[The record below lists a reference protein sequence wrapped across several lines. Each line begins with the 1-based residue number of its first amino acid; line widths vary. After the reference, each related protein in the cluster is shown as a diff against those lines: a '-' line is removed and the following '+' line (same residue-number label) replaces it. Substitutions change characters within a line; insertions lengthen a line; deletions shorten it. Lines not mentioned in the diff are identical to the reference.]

1 MGDKSAEVGAEEI
14 KTGPFTGW
22 LLTPKQQAFLEL
34 CWSEAEENDSDSSP
48 SRHRPARTADESG

>member
-1 MGDKSAEVGAEEI
+1 MGDKSAEDDAEEI

-48 SRHRPARTADESG
+48 STSQNSG